1 MPYLPKGRIVGE
13 FFLIVTGVLAALMV
27 DTWIEAR
34 NDENLRQEYEARLLD
49 DLRTDRDALAYRV
62 KFFSA
67 VRGFGTDTLDRIR
80 SGEPVAQDALLAAY
94 YAAEIF
100 EFTPIENTY
109 ADLQSTGNI
118 RLLQNIDLR
127 LALASYHSRSAV
139 LTAAR
144 STEYRAIVRGII
156 PFRIQKAIRK
166 HCPTTDPSD
175 AVPTGFPECS
185 IPHVGGEEASR
196 IFAQLAAHPGVEEI
210 LTYRVSEV
218 DVSIML
224 YSVQKAAVQGV
235 IDILDPQ

>member
-1 MPYLPKGRIVGE
+1 
-13 FFLIVTGVLAALMV
+13 MV

-34 NDENLRQEYEARLLD
+34 HDEKLRQEYESRLLD
-49 DLRTDRDALAYRV
+49 DLQADREALAYRIR
-62 KFFSA
+62 FFRS
-67 VRGFGTDTLDRIR
+67 VRDFGTDTLDRIR
-80 SGEPVAQDALLAAY
+80 SGEPVGQDALLAAY

-100 EFTPIENTY
+100 VFAPIENTY

-127 LALASYHSRSAV
+127 LALASYHSRSPT
-139 LTAAR
+139 LSAAR

-156 PFRIQKAIRK
+156 PFRIQQAIRE

-185 IPHVGGEEASR
+185 IPHVGSEEASR
-196 IFAQLAAHPGVEEI
+196 IFAQLAAHPGIEEI

-218 DVSIML
+218 DVSVRL
-224 YSVQKAAVQGV
+224 YNVQKAAAQGV